1 MPESAG
7 TLLFRR
13 AAGGGGVEV
22 LLAHPGGP
30 FWRRRDL
37 GAWSIPKG
45 ELEEGEELRD
55 CALREL
61 REELGPVPEL
71 HSADLL
77 DLGSVRQRGGKVVH
91 GFAAEADFD
100 PERLQSIGFEMEWPP
115 RSGTVSEFP
124 EVDRVEW
131 FRPDDAREK
140 LNPAQ
145 VELIDRL
152 LDRLGLVERAD
163 AELGS
168 DTDRG

>member
-7 TLLFRR
+7 ILLFRR
-13 AAGGGGVEV
+13 GRELEL

-30 FWRRRDL
+30 FWQRRDK
-37 GAWSIPKG
+37 GAWSVPKG
-45 ELEEGEELRD
+45 EPEEGEDLKE

-61 REELGPVPEL
+61 CEELGTIPDLGQE
-71 HSADLL
+71 DLL
-77 DLGSVRQRGGKVVH
+77 ELGSVRQRGGKLVH

-100 PERLQSIGFEMEWPP
+100 PATLVSMTFEMEWPP
-115 RSGTVSEFP
+115 RSGTMREFP

-131 FRPDDAREK
+131 FRAARAREK

-145 VELIDRL
+145 VELVDRL
-152 LDRLGLVERAD
+152 LDHLGLVERAD

-168 DTDRG
+168 DKHRG

>member
-1 MPESAG
+1 LPESAG
-7 TLLFRR
+7 ILLFRR
-13 AAGGGGVEV
+13 GSGLEL

-30 FWRRRDL
+30 FWAKKDL

-45 ELEEGEELRD
+45 EPEEAEDMRA

-71 HSADLL
+71 TADDLL
-77 DLGSVRQRGGKVVH
+77 DLGAVRQKGGKVVH
-91 GFAAEADFD
+91 GYAAEAEFD
-100 PERLQSIGFEMEWPP
+100 PDTLNSIGFEIEWPP
-115 RSGTVSEFP
+115 RSGNRQEFP

-131 FRPDDAREK
+131 FSVEAAREK

-152 LDRLGLVERAD
+152 MDRLGLVEKAD
-163 AELGS
+163 AELGP
-168 DTDRG
+168 DTDRR